1 MNASQGSLPPGPR
14 PVVDEGPAALVAALE
29 DAPSAL
35 WFVTGPEQRT
45 VWANA
50 RARELGSTPSDLP
63 VVGGRPVADLVAG
76 VLRTGRP
83 ATLTGALS
91 AGGPPVTVAVRPLVA
106 GPDPGAVLVV
116 EGGEGVDGMRAG
128 GDGGAPGHG
137 PAVDVVGEAQHSL
150 LPPSLPLLP
159 DVRLSGSY
167 HPATSARSAG
177 GDWYDA
183 VSLGHGRLALVIGDA
198 VGHGVPAA
206 AAMSR
211 LRGAMRSSA
220 LRDPAPAAVLAALD
234 DFAAQMDDVQGASL
248 FYAVLD
254 AATGALTFAAA
265 GHPAPLLVQADGTT
279 DFLPVTARP
288 PLGTLAGAPTP
299 VARVTLEPGATL
311 VLYSDGA
318 VAGWGPPPSE
328 ALARLSDVART
339 ALADPDALDVEAVA
353 GLAAEI
359 AGGVL
364 TAAGRPDDVAVLVA
378 HRRAVSVEPLQL
390 DLVAVP
396 SALPAVRRRLGAWL
410 TALGMGEQDRVG
422 VMVAVGEACANAAE
436 HAYRDTEPGPMRV
449 TAAVD
454 VDGVLTV
461 TVHDEGTWRPPDRDP
476 GDRGRG
482 LLIMRQ
488 LVDGMVVR
496 GAHGTT
502 VTLRTRLRQ
511 TPDEEPE
518 HPVGGSGATV
528 VVDREGGSPVVRTA
542 GDVDMVSAEQ
552 LRIRLLEAS
561 HGGTVR
567 VELDLTAVTL
577 FSSAA
582 VRVVL
587 AVAAI
592 AEAEGWRLVVHAPAG
607 GVTRHIL
614 EVSGMQR
621 LVELR

>member
-1 MNASQGSLPPGPR
+1 MNTSQGSSPPGPR

-29 DAPSAL
+29 EAPSAL

-50 RARELGSTPSDLP
+50 RARELGAAPYDLP
-63 VVGGRPVADLVAG
+63 VVGGRPVADLVAS

-83 ATLTGALS
+83 QTLTGVLDEE
-91 AGGPPVTVAVRPLVA
+91 GPPVTVAVRPLAA
-106 GPDPGAVLVV
+106 GPDPGAVLVL
-116 EGGEGVDGMRAG
+116 EGGLVPDGAEDRV
-128 GDGGAPGHG
+128 GDAPPPG
-137 PAVDVVGEAQHSL
+137 PLPDVVGEAQLSL

-167 HPATSARSAG
+167 HPATSARAAG

-183 VSLGHGRLALVIGDA
+183 VPLGHGRLALVIGDA

-220 LRDPAPAAVLAALD
+220 LHDPAPAAVLGALD
-234 DFAAQMDDVQGASL
+234 DFAAQMDDVQGASV

-254 AATGALTFAAA
+254 AATGALAFAAA
-265 GHPAPLLVQADGTT
+265 GHPPPLLVHADGRTT
-279 DFLPVTARP
+279 YLPVAARP
-288 PLGTLAGAPTP
+288 PLGTLPGAATP
-299 VARVTLEPGATL
+299 VSRAQLEPGATL

-318 VAGWGPPPSE
+318 VAAAGPPPSMG
-328 ALARLSDVART
+328 LGRLSEVART
-339 ALADPDALDVEAVA
+339 ALTDPAALDGEAVA
-353 GLAAEI
+353 GLASRI
-359 AGGVL
+359 AAGLL
-364 TAAGRPDDVAVLVA
+364 TADGRPDDVAVLVA
-378 HRRAVSVEPLQL
+378 HRRSRSVEPLQL

-496 GAHGTT
+496 GEHGTT

-511 TPDEEPE
+511 SPVEEPE
-518 HPVGGSGATV
+518 HPVGGTGATV
-528 VVDREGGSPVVRTA
+528 VVDRAGGSPVVRAA
-542 GDVDMVSAEQ
+542 GDVDLVGAEQ

-592 AEAEGWRLVVHAPAG
+592 AESEGWRLVVHAPDG

-614 EVSGMQR
+614 EVSGLQR

>member
-1 MNASQGSLPPGPR
+1 MNASQGSLPSGPR
-14 PVVDEGPAALVAALE
+14 PAVDEGSAALVAALE

-50 RARELGSTPSDLP
+50 RARTLGPTPDDLP
-63 VVGGRPVADLVAG
+63 VVGGRPVADLVADG
-76 VLRTGRP
+76 LRTGR
-83 ATLTGALS
+83 AQSVTGVLDD
-91 AGGPPVTVAVRPLVA
+91 GRPVTVAVRPLAA

-116 EGGEGVDGMRAG
+116 EGAEGAA
-128 GDGGAPGHG
+128 GAP
-137 PAVDVVGEAQHSL
+137 PVARPDPVAEAQLSL

-159 DVRLSGSY
+159 DLRLSGSY
-167 HPATSARSAG
+167 HPATSVRSAG

-183 VSLGHGRLALVIGDA
+183 VPLGHGRLALVTGDA

-234 DFAAQMDDVQGASL
+234 DFAAQMDDVQGASV

-265 GHPAPLLVQADGTT
+265 GHPPPLLVGADGSSSY
-279 DFLPVTARP
+279 LPVTPRP
-288 PLGTLAGAPTP
+288 PLGTLPGAATP
-299 VARVTLEPGATL
+299 VARAQLEPGATL

-318 VAGWGPPPSE
+318 LTAAGPPPSRGLE
-328 ALARLSDVART
+328 RLGEIARA
-339 ALADPDALDVEAVA
+339 ALADPDALDVDGDV
-353 GLAAEI
+353 GLAARI
-359 AGGVL
+359 AGQVL
-364 TAAGRPDDVAVLVA
+364 DPGDHPDDVAVLVV
-378 HRRAVSVEPLQL
+378 HRRARSVEPLHLELQ
-390 DLVAVP
+390 AVP
-396 SALPAVRRRLGAWL
+396 AALPAVRRRLGAWL
-410 TALGMGEQDRVG
+410 TSLGMGEQDRVG

-436 HAYRDTEPGPMRV
+436 HAYRDTEPGPMQV

-488 LVDGMVVR
+488 LVDGMVLR
-496 GAHGTT
+496 GEHGTT

-511 TPDEEPE
+511 RPDGEPE
-518 HPVGGSGATV
+518 HPVGSSSATV
-528 VVDREGGSPVVRTA
+528 VVDRGGSSPVVRAA
-542 GDVDMVSAEQ
+542 GDVDTVSAEQ

-567 VELDLTAVTL
+567 VELDLTDVTL

-592 AEAEGWRLVVHAPAG
+592 AEAEHWRLVVHAPAG
-607 GVTRHIL
+607 GVTRHVL
-614 EVSGMQR
+614 EVSGLQR